1 MRLLA
6 FVLMLL
12 LAACGRDEGV
22 AFHPDE
28 NPEKLS
34 DWGILQMSGER
45 VRPAPDSFAYTLQTP
60 LFTDYAG
67 KLRTVWIPKGKRATY
82 TASGPLDFPVGTIIS
97 KTFFYRKSASGLGRG
112 DRYFTPTSAA
122 ELDLRGVRMMET
134 RLLVRRTSG
143 WVGLPYV
150 WNAEQTE
157 ATLQRTGAI
166 EDITL
171 DDIAATPVKLTYQVP
186 NANQCAQCHETNH
199 TTKVMQP
206 IGLTAAHLNH
216 IGFGGAP
223 AQLQRLVSLRML
235 DQAPADA
242 PRSVNWRDASA
253 SVDAR
258 ARSYLDINC
267 AHCHNSK
274 GAADTSGLSLEPGV
288 TDAALWG
295 VCKTPVAA
303 GQGSGDR
310 LYDIVPG
317 KPDASILLY
326 RMESTDP
333 AKMMPELGRSVA
345 DREGVALIRQWIR
358 EMPGGC
364 AAG

>member
-1 MRLLA
+1 MRLALA
-6 FVLMLL
+6 LALL
-12 LAACGRDEGV
+12 VTLAACNRPARVE
-22 AFHPDE
+22 FHAED
-28 NPEKLS
+28 NPQRLS
-34 DWGILQMSGER
+34 DWGILVMADGR
-45 VRPAPDSFAYTLQTP
+45 VRPAPDSFAYPLQTP
-60 LFTDYAG
+60 LFSDYAG
-67 KLRTVWIPKGKRATY
+67 KLRTVWVPKGKKASY

-97 KTFFYRKSASGLGRG
+97 KTFFYRKSARGLGRG
-112 DRYFTPTSAA
+112 DRYFTPSSAA
-122 ELDLRGVRMMET
+122 ELDLAGVRIMET
-134 RLLVRRTSG
+134 RLLVKRESG

-171 DDIAATPVKLTYQVP
+171 DDIAATPTKVTYQVP
-186 NANQCAQCHETNH
+186 NANQCAQCHEVNH

-223 AQLQRLVSLRML
+223 AQLQRMVQRGML
-235 DQAPADA
+235 DIVPADA
-242 PRSVNWRDASA
+242 PASINWRDASA
-253 SVDAR
+253 LLDGRAR
-258 ARSYLDINC
+258 AYLDINC

-274 GAADTSGLSLEPGV
+274 GAADTSGLSLEPQV
-288 TDAALWG
+288 TEAALYG

-310 LYDIVPG
+310 AYDIVPG
-317 KPDASILLY
+317 QPDASILLY

-358 EMPGGC
+358 DMPGAC
-364 AAG
+364 AG

>member
-1 MRLLA
+1 
-6 FVLMLL
+6 
-12 LAACGRDEGV
+12 
-22 AFHPDE
+22 
-28 NPEKLS
+28 
-34 DWGILQMSGER
+34 
-45 VRPAPDSFAYTLQTP
+45 
-60 LFTDYAG
+60 
-67 KLRTVWIPKGKRATY
+67 
-82 TASGPLDFPVGTIIS
+82 
-97 KTFFYRKSASGLGRG
+97 
-112 DRYFTPTSAA
+112 
-122 ELDLRGVRMMET
+122 
-134 RLLVRRTSG
+134 
-143 WVGLPYV
+143 
-150 WNAEQTE
+150 
-157 ATLQRTGAI
+157 
-166 EDITL
+166 
-171 DDIAATPVKLTYQVP
+171 
-186 NANQCAQCHETNH
+186 
-199 TTKVMQP
+199 MQP

-223 AQLQRLVSLRML
+223 AQLQRLVSRQML

-242 PRSVNWRDASA
+242 PRSVNWRDAA
-253 SVDAR
+253 ATVDAR

-274 GAADTSGLSLEPGV
+274 GAADTSGLSFEPGV

-358 EMPGGC
+358 EMPGAC